1 MSTGMKAALV
11 GIPLL
16 LLAGGGA
23 VVMMKSSGGG
33 TPVQQ
38 PPQQVATA
46 PETPPVKPP
55 EPKPPPPE
63 QPKPATPAVIPNVK
77 VTVTS
82 KPSGAALFNE
92 EGIQI
97 GTTPADLVLP
107 RDNKHRIT
115 FRADGH
121 QSVDRLLDFSLVAS
135 DSVTVDVTLSP
146 TPRATTKKPPKQ
158 GPDITTFE

>member
-1 MSTGMKAALV
+1 MSTGMKVALV

-23 VVMMKSSGGG
+23 VVVMKSGGGG

-38 PPQQVATA
+38 PQQVATA
-46 PETPPVKPP
+46 PENPPVKPP
-55 EPKPPPPE
+55 EPKQPPPE
-63 QPKPATPAVIPNVK
+63 ETRPAVPPANPMMMVK
-77 VTVTS
+77 VTS

-92 EGIQI
+92 EGVQI
-97 GTTPADLVLP
+97 GTTPMDLALP
-107 RDNKHRIT
+107 RDKKHKLT
-115 FRADGH
+115 FRADGF
-121 QSVDRLLDFSLVAS
+121 QSVERPLDFSVVAG
-135 DSVTVDVTLSP
+135 DSVAVDVTLSP